1 MGKNKKNI
9 EKEVEKYMKLPYA
22 IELIPEEDGT
32 YFVKV
37 KELPGCM
44 SAGDTPEKAVEM
56 IHDAMSGWFEIAI
69 EDGLEVPL
77 PNVMKEYS
85 GRFVVRVP
93 TSLHRNLAE
102 QAKEE
107 GISQNQFVVSLLSEK
122 ITVTKL
128 LKKIEELEEKIET
141 LQSIAIANKRPLKT
155 VKEKLIRDN
164 WEEPNERKI
173 YNLQ

>member
-9 EKEVEKYMKLPYA
+9 EKEVEKYMKLPYT

-37 KELPGCM
+37 KELSGCM

-56 IHDAMSGWFEIAI
+56 IHDAMRGWFEVAI
-69 EDGLEVPL
+69 EDDLEIPL

-93 TSLHRNLAE
+93 TYLHRNLAE

-122 ITVTKL
+122 ITVAKL
-128 LKKIEELEEKIET
+128 LARVDKLDKKINALQNIKET
-141 LQSIAIANKRPLKT
+141 IKGSKGRNT
-155 VKEKLIRDN
+155 G
-164 WEEPNERKI
+164 
-173 YNLQ
+173 